1 MLTLLRRNRGFS
13 IFLATQVTSNL
24 GDAVSSVVVPLLV
37 LQLTRS
43 PALVAA
49 VALLEVIP
57 NLLLKLPFG
66 ALLDRWDRRR
76 TMLGA
81 DLARCVLT
89 LVVPLTAAVHG
100 PVLLALFA
108 VAAPLSVFGCL
119 FGAGFGALTPSLAG
133 RERASPAYALVEG
146 AESLAW
152 VGGPIVAGLLVATI
166 GGANAL
172 AVDGLS
178 FLVSALGLALIP
190 SPARTEAANGRR
202 SLRREVMDGLRF
214 LARNAVLRRAQL
226 SWTLYTAIGCAGVVP
241 GLVFVGSRG
250 GAGGPALASLGVAA
264 YAAGSALGTIGAGWR
279 RPASPWRGIAA
290 CLATL
295 ALGAVLIA
303 IGVAPTVLAGA
314 LLFGLGEGFF
324 LVVYLA
330 VRAEAT
336 PDELMGRITG
346 AAGLLG
352 KVASGIG
359 VTWMGLALQWLGGAG
374 AFCLLAALAL
384 LLAAWMAAA
393 RPVEVA
399 DA

>member
-13 IFLATQVTSNL
+13 IFLATQVTSNP

-37 LQLTRS
+37 LQITRS

-57 NLLLKLPFG
+57 SLLLKLPFG
-66 ALLDRWDRRR
+66 ALLDRWDRRQ
-76 TMLGA
+76 TMLAA

-89 LVVPLTAAVHG
+89 LVVPLTAVHG

-133 RERASPAYALVEG
+133 RERAAAAYALVEG

-152 VGGPIVAGLLVATI
+152 VGGPIVAGLLVVTI

-226 SWTLYTAIGCAGVVP
+226 SWTLYTAIGCAGVVT

-250 GAGGPALASLGVAA
+250 GAGGPALASLGVAT